1 MNFGSL
7 SMIVYQTPGLHALS
21 VQVFVEDVIERCVKY
36 AKFQLQNTIFPDYDP
51 VYRSNNKGSST
62 MKQKRAKAAIVKNKH
77 SINLYNKMTQTI
89 KLLAEL
95 SDQSELTDTVRR
107 RAADWLR

>member
-1 MNFGSL
+1 M
-7 SMIVYQTPGLHALS
+7 
-21 VQVFVEDVIERCVKY
+21 IERCVKY
-36 AKFQLQNTIFPDYDP
+36 SKFQLQNTIYPDYDP
-51 VYRSNNKGSST
+51 VYRTNNKGSST

-95 SDQSELTDTVRR
+95 SDQSELTDTVRSAR
-107 RAADWLR
+107 SALRLVDVKSRKL